1 MFEFLSL
8 HLWTLVFGL
17 LTLLTLGLIAVIISA
32 AVKTNDKPSTQQKDV
47 DQGRTI
53 RLRFM
58 KRTFRLAVNFIESK
72 LASQSEKYDFH
83 WSIVF
88 DEGASDHT
96 LPFAQAGIQQSF
108 GFDFEGS
115 KSDKGVHWDV
125 FDKGLTVQFKSA
137 FLGKHSETDI
147 VDNKTW
153 GEFLT
158 LCEHYRSQRPF
169 DSIVIAIPFA
179 ELLSSGLSSDAL
191 LAQRARAL
199 QRRIW
204 EVQSRF
210 ALTFPVYV

>member
-72 LASQSEKYDFH
+72 LASQSQKYDFH

-108 GFDFEGS
+108 GFDFE
-115 KSDKGVHWDV
+115 
-125 FDKGLTVQFKSA
+125 F
-137 FLGKHSETDI
+137 E
-147 VDNKTW
+147 N
-153 GEFLT
+153 
-158 LCEHYRSQRPF
+158 
-169 DSIVIAIPFA
+169 
-179 ELLSSGLSSDAL
+179 
-191 LAQRARAL
+191 
-199 QRRIW
+199 
-204 EVQSRF
+204 
-210 ALTFPVYV
+210 